1 MDDTQKKIA
10 QMVESMR
17 FERNAA
23 VPHETKIMT
32 AALLQK
38 LEQPVADMN
47 KLRLRLWHA
56 AEKNDYRSLTLDN
69 AKSEL
74 ERIHAQ
80 IGAIIKSSF

>member
-1 MDDTQKKIA
+1 
-10 QMVESMR
+10 MR

-23 VPHETKIMT
+23 VPSQTKVMT

-38 LEQPVADMN
+38 LERPAADMN

-56 AEKNDYRSLTLDN
+56 VEKKDYRSLTLDD

-74 ERIHAQ
+74 ERINAE
-80 IGAIIKSSF
+80 IDAIIKTSL